1 MLRNFALGSLVLL
14 LVAVFAAPAQAN
26 DDCALNSAKREAL
39 LTLSFKQFD
48 QQQGSGWRPLYASKC
63 YIEAASLL
71 KEYVMRHPRTAREQY
86 MLPFHTGQLFAL
98 AGKHAEAIQW
108 MEKGYSKD
116 KFGPI
121 NWNAF
126 VDANVAFLKQDYKA
140 LLKQRNLINQ
150 EPAMTDGPGVPKWA
164 VGKKMNLDVVDGF
177 ITCFKEPYDIAY
189 GNDCRRQGGERAN
202 KSSKRTREE
211 PRAAELQR

>member
-1 MLRNFALGSLVLL
+1 MFRKCTLGSLVLL

-26 DDCALNSAKREAL
+26 DYCTMSSTERESLLALP
-39 LTLSFKQFD
+39 FKQFD

-63 YIEAASLL
+63 YTEAALLL
-71 KEYVMRHPRTAREQY
+71 KEYVKRHPRTARDQY

-98 AGKHAEAIQW
+98 AGEHTEAIRW
-108 MEKGYSKD
+108 MVKGYSSD
-116 KFGPI
+116 KFDPI

-126 VDANVAFLKQDYKA
+126 VDANVAFLKHDYQE

-150 EPAMTDGPGVPKWA
+150 EPAMADRPGVPKWA

-177 ITCFKEPYDIAY
+177 IACLEKPYYVAY
-189 GNDCRRQGGERAN
+189 GDECRRQGEKLAN
-202 KSSKRTREE
+202 KSFQ
-211 PRAAELQR
+211 RAR

>member
-1 MLRNFALGSLVLL
+1 MFQNSALGFLVLL

-26 DDCALNSAKREAL
+26 DDCTLTSAKQEAL
-39 LTLSFKQFD
+39 LTLSFKEFD

-71 KEYVMRHPRTAREQY
+71 KEYVKRHPRTAQEQY

-98 AGKHAEAIQW
+98 AGEQAEAIQW
-108 MEKGYSKD
+108 MEKGYSND
-116 KFGPI
+116 RFGPI
-121 NWNAF
+121 KWNAF

-150 EPAMTDGPGVPKWA
+150 QPAMTERPGVPKWA

-177 ITCFKEPYDIAY
+177 IACFKKPYDVAY
-189 GNDCRRQGGERAN
+189 GDECRRQGEERAN
-202 KSSKRTREE
+202 KSSKRTREK
-211 PRAAELQR
+211 PRAA